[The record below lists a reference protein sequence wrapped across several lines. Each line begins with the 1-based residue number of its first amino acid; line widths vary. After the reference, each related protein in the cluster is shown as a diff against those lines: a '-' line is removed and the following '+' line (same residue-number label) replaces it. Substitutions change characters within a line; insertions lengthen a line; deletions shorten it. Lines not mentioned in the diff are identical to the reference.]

1 MQKTAE
7 QIIIAARRPR
17 VFVNGQIRKQPANAP
32 ACWIPTAMALMLVFW
47 VVVKLKLCWKEGKV
61 RTPPG
66 VVSICSLSR
75 VEVGL
80 VDDLPITPE
89 S

>member
-32 ACWIPTAMALMLVFW
+32 ACWIPTAMALMLVF
-47 VVVKLKLCWKEGKV
+47 
-61 RTPPG
+61 
-66 VVSICSLSR
+66 
-75 VEVGL
+75 
-80 VDDLPITPE
+80 
-89 S
+89 

>member
-17 VFVNGQIRKQPANAP
+17 AFVNGQIRKQPANAP

-61 RTPPG
+61 RTPP
-66 VVSICSLSR
+66 
-75 VEVGL
+75 VGWL
-80 VDDLPITPE
+80 
-89 S
+89 